1 MTTDDLHAYLV
12 LARLL
17 GTSRG
22 ETVLTQEVWQETKD
36 LERRRRERVAHLP
49 PQNQPRQQ
57 QV

>member
-22 ETVLTQEVWQETKD
+22 ETVLTPEVWQETKD

-49 PQNQPRQQ
+49 PQNQPRF
-57 QV
+57 